1 MVYFTGDAIG
11 LSTHVTKSAKPQ
23 YFITVL
29 TSISAL
35 SVLAFL
41 YHSSN
46 SAIFN
51 AVGNAGC
58 IALIAYSASI
68 VLRSQH
74 TSAIN
79 LFYIVAACTFT
90 LLSIVVNIPNASV
103 TDGIKYLSI
112 YVFYAA
118 GHACAAKFRS
128 VEVRYI
134 VFLAAL
140 PILFHL
146 TIGNSRVP
154 AFVEENL
161 SNSFSYFANANV
173 GALYFSA
180 LIFALGERLGGRAI
194 LLQLLNAALMNKVG
208 VAVATVVAATGF
220 WIFVP
225 LRKGRKEAAIALPI
239 FILVAMIAFWAGAFD
254 RAIAILESMKPL
266 VDLGPA
272 AVSRM
277 SFRELVILTGTTDLS
292 GFFRVIHWADIWS
305 VYSSGSFGTL
315 LFGYGIGR
323 TPDLTILQ
331 LVSHNDYLRI
341 LAEYGPL
348 NLVVFVCFL
357 LHVLFNLKTGLT
369 RVLFVVLLLYYF
381 TENLIDHFASMAIY
395 FTYAGRFSA
404 MSGQDK
410 LRKGI
415 APITSATR
423 LSAPEQMYMT
433 SAESQADTDT
443 AGRG

>member
-11 LSTHVTKSAKPQ
+11 LSTRATKSAKPQ

-35 SVLAFL
+35 SVLGFL

-46 SAIFN
+46 STIFN
-51 AVGNAGC
+51 AVSNAGC

-118 GHACAAKFRS
+118 GQACAAKFRS

-134 VFLAAL
+134 CFLAAL

-154 AFVEENL
+154 AFVEGNL
-161 SNSFSYFANANV
+161 SNSFSYFANVNV
-173 GALYFSA
+173 GTLYFSA

-208 VAVATVVAATGF
+208 VAVATVVASTGF
-220 WIFVP
+220 WILVP

-266 VDLGPA
+266 VDLGPETI
-272 AVSRM
+272 SRM

-305 VYSSGSFGTL
+305 VYSSGSLGTL

-323 TPDLTILQ
+323 TPDLTILH
-331 LVSHNDYLRI
+331 LVPHNDYLRI

-357 LHVLFNLKTGLT
+357 LHVLFNLKTGFT
-369 RVLFVVLLLYYF
+369 RALFVVLLLYYF
-381 TENLIDHFASMAIY
+381 SENLIDHFASMAIY

-404 MSGQDK
+404 MSGQDE

-415 APITSATR
+415 TR
-423 LSAPEQMYMT
+423 ADERYWTGGCKT
-433 SAESQADTDT
+433 SAESQAGTDT